1 MAAVSGPSLTTHLS
15 PHYWGSQLSCLHS
28 NTQAPPCP
36 YSSSSEPLRAPSVPT
51 RPPPCG
57 LSHSHFLCPALHLA
71 KSLPALGPHVPFTPL
86 LLIQAVPRLVFPPH
100 QLLQSPQIQ
109 GHLFPNTRGR
119 DDLEGVKGRW
129 PQPGA
134 GNPGFSP
141 LTCQEAWGQP
151 CFSLSLSFLICIL
164 ESESCAI

>member
-1 MAAVSGPSLTTHLS
+1 M
-15 PHYWGSQLSCLHS
+15 
-28 NTQAPPCP
+28 
-36 YSSSSEPLRAPSVPT
+36 PT

-86 LLIQAVPRLVFPPH
+86 LLIQAVPRLEFPPH

-164 ESESCAI
+164 ESVRLVPSKPPPWIRSLTAASIPGLGSGPVNRPSEGWK